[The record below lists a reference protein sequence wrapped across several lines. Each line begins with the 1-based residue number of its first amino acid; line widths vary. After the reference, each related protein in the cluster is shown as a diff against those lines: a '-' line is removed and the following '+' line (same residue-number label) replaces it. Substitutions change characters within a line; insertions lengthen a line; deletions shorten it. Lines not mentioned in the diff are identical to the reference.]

1 MSEPRPRVLVVE
13 DEVDLAEGIR
23 ANLVAEGCEVE
34 TCGDGARA
42 LKLLRSETFEL
53 VVLDVVL
60 PGMDGFSVCRAL
72 REEGREVPVL
82 FLTARGDP
90 EDRIRGLEEGGDDYL
105 AKPFR
110 LRELLLRVSAILRRG
125 RRYARGVEASESL
138 EFGGNEIDFKTYRY
152 RSWDGTEEVLGHKEA
167 MILKLLSDRDGEVVS
182 RDNVIDWAWGYD
194 AYPTRRT
201 VDNFI
206 LRLRRRFERDPHAPR
221 HFVTVHGV
229 GYRFLA
235 AGEDG
240 PERASVE

>member
-13 DEVDLAEGIR
+13 DEADLAAGIR
-23 ANLVAEGCEVE
+23 ENLVAEGCDVE
-34 TCGDGARA
+34 TCGDGLEA
-42 LKLLRSETFEL
+42 LKILRQEGFEL
-53 VVLDVVL
+53 VVLDVLL

-105 AKPFR
+105 AKPFQ

-125 RRYARGVEASESL
+125 RRYARDVENTESL
-138 EFGGNEIDFKTYRY
+138 RFSGNEVDFRTYRY
-152 RSWDGTEEVLGHKEA
+152 RSWEGREEVLGHKEA
-167 MILKLLSDRDGEVVS
+167 MILKLLSDRPGEVVS
-182 RDNVIDWAWGYD
+182 RDNIIDWAWGYD
-194 AYPTRRT
+194 AFPTRRT

-206 LRLRRRFERDPHAPR
+206 LRLRRRFERDPHDPR
-221 HFVTVHGV
+221 HFLTVHGI

-235 AGEDG
+235 DDDSE
-240 PERASVE
+240 